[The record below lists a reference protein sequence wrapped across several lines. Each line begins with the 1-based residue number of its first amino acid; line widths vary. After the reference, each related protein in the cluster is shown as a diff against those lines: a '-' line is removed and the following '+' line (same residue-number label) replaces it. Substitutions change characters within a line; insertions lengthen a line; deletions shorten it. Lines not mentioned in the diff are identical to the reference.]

1 MVVAFLQRELQL
13 DASEE
18 RRRRMEHEAVLA
30 GVEACGQL
38 RDPTIDVRLAC
49 ADRLAATEELD
60 ANAACGSALAGVED
74 VGRER
79 DAHGRNLRA

>member
-1 MVVAFLQRELQL
+1 VVVAFLQRELQL
-13 DASEE
+13 DSSEE

-30 GVEACGQL
+30 GVEAGGEL
-38 RDPTIDVRLAC
+38 RDPPVVVRLAGS
-49 ADRLAATEELD
+49 DRLAAMEELD
-60 ANAACGSALAGVED
+60 ADAARGCALAGVED